1 MNLKRWAYL
10 FGTTLL
16 VGAGA
21 SFLTGLYLQI
31 TDPHLQI
38 FDLPL
43 ILFNIGIGLMFS
55 VLSQMGFFAYLT
67 LNYIAKGI
75 ITKKILWT
83 TSQWIIIII
92 VFIDLI
98 YLRYTYFVE
107 NNQGIIGY
115 SILPVA
121 LLTLAVLLSIWKS
134 KLTNSTAFTPTVF
147 FLFAVTAIEVIPAL
161 RENAVSTT
169 LLMIVPVFCCNVW
182 QILKLHT
189 LLQTQKS

>member
-1 MNLKRWAYL
+1 MNLKKWAYL

-21 SFLTGLYLQI
+21 SFIIGLYLQI
-31 TDPHLQI
+31 TDPQLQI

-67 LNYIAKGI
+67 LNYIARGI
-75 ITKKILWT
+75 ITKKVLWST
-83 TSQWIIIII
+83 TQWIIIIV

-98 YLRYTYFVE
+98 YLRYTNFVE

-115 SILPVA
+115 SVLPV
-121 LLTLAVLLSIWKS
+121 VLLGLSVLLAIWKS
-134 KLTNSTAFTPTVF
+134 KLTNSSAFTPTVF
-147 FLFAVTAIEVIPAL
+147 FLFAITAIEVIPAL

-189 LLQTQKS
+189 LLQPQKS

>member
-1 MNLKRWAYL
+1 MNLKKWAYL

-21 SFLTGLYLQI
+21 SFIIGLYLQI
-31 TDPHLQI
+31 TDPQLQI

-67 LNYIAKGI
+67 LNYIARGI
-75 ITKKILWT
+75 ITKKVLWST
-83 TSQWIIIII
+83 TQWIIIIV

-98 YLRYTYFVE
+98 YLRYTNFVE
-107 NNQGIIGY
+107 NNQGIVGY
-115 SILPVA
+115 SILPV
-121 LLTLAVLLSIWKS
+121 VLLGLSVLLAIWKS
-134 KLTNSTAFTPTVF
+134 KLTNSSAFTPTVF
-147 FLFAVTAIEVIPAL
+147 FLFAITAIEVIPAL

-189 LLQTQKS
+189 LLQPQKS